1 MLATLILAL
10 VLLPIPGTARV
21 YKHKDKDGK
30 WVFTDAPNAVEKDMA
45 AVKKDHSHRGNL
57 IDLEQQLRQKFNPQN
72 PIEEATLGTVTVK
85 TKGGSGSGFFVTNT
99 GYIITNKHVVRIDQ
113 AQYEDV
119 REQIKEAEKTANEY
133 EYQFSL
139 EQDRLRQ
146 FKRELHRY
154 RDDIRNSANASE
166 RRRKEYTYQRALDQ
180 YKASQSS
187 LDSAR
192 SDFYQRRQHLSKT
205 KWAYDN
211 QIYSVNTAHHFTIV
225 LKDQVE
231 LDVHLVTVSRDHD
244 LALLKLD
251 GYKTPSLR
259 LAPASKIP
267 QGASVYAIGSPI
279 GISDSVASGILSG
292 YTTQYIKT
300 DAKIYPGNS
309 GGPLLDDAGNV
320 IGINTLK
327 QVTYKF
333 EGLGFAIPI
342 QTALDAFQSK
352 LQSWTTAAD

>member
-1 MLATLILAL
+1 
-10 VLLPIPGTARV
+10 
-21 YKHKDKDGK
+21 
-30 WVFTDAPNAVEKDMA
+30 
-45 AVKKDHSHRGNL
+45 
-57 IDLEQQLRQKFNPQN
+57 
-72 PIEEATLGTVTVK
+72 
-85 TKGGSGSGFFVTNT
+85 
-99 GYIITNKHVVRIDQ
+99 
-113 AQYEDV
+113 
-119 REQIKEAEKTANEY
+119 
-133 EYQFSL
+133 
-139 EQDRLRQ
+139 
-146 FKRELHRY
+146 LHRY

-205 KWAYDN
+205 KWAYDR
-211 QIYSVNTAHHFTIV
+211 QIHSVNTAHHFTIV

-251 GYKTPSLR
+251 GYKTPSLK